1 MSPMSDVKADHMYE
15 KFLLLFPSWEEKIE
29 RYSRKNDILVL
40 KTRSHNQLY
49 FWVNG
54 SAWSLSTIK
63 GEKGE

>member
-1 MSPMSDVKADHMYE
+1 MYE